1 MRPGN
6 PPDHAL
12 EEDDLVAYALLDENA
27 AGMLVDNR
35 LFVLFYIVSVT
46 LLDTSHEIFHLH

>member
-12 EEDDLVAYALLDENA
+12 EEDDLIAHALLDEDA
-27 AGMLVDNR
+27 ARVLIDDGL
-35 LFVLFYIVSVT
+35 LVLFAS
-46 LLDTSHEIFHLH
+46 